1 LEAWGDPGTGGAAS
15 GAGAGDAV
23 VEAGDAVVEAGDAV
37 VEAGAAG
44 VEDEAGGVFDAGGVC
59 WLVCGLFCAYPVKAR
74 PGTNSKLL
82 ANINSA
88 GISFLRS
95 ILLIGKPLD
104 PYDWQPDAARSGC

>member
-15 GAGAGDAV
+15 GAG
-23 VEAGDAVVEAGDAV
+23 AGDAVVEAGDAV

-59 WLVCGLFCAYPVKAR
+59 WLFCAYPVKAR